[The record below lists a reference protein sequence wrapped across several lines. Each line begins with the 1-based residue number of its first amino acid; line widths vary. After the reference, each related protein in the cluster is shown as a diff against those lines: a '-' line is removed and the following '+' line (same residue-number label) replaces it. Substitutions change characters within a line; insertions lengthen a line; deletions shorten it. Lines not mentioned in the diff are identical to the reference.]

1 MRENELLEVKGSFS
15 HAPGP
20 KPGAPSLPVGGYVES
35 SHFLELANQLQEVKR
50 FWQRKKLGIDPLVG
64 AFYTRIVAKSN
75 RISRLFSYS
84 VGSPNDCIVGAKFY
98 DSAEDPKH
106 QITYSVPEKDIDRSI
121 EELELCARVV
131 GRLDGRQIDKATLDG
146 IMKNKLEV
154 DLLGLRKTNFGKLVR
169 DAFYLD
175 KFGITEFDENIEG
188 NAIISLFKVAGS
200 TRDGLLKKFNIEVT
214 PSAILDDAILLQ
226 EHEFRKLADSA
237 PFLIAMGVTDDISC
251 WDPDDYAIDK
261 RLRVQPTSIDPPRGE
276 PVVGVI
282 DTGFFKEVYFADD
295 WVEYDE
301 GWLDGSVVL
310 SDKDREHGTAVTSII
325 VDGPRLNPD
334 LDDGCGSFRVEHFCV
349 APARHFSSF
358 AVMKKILQIVESN
371 PGIKVWNL
379 SLGSELAVRANSI
392 SPEAAI
398 LDRLQYEKNIIFVVA
413 GTNNSLR
420 LDNMP
425 IGAPADSLNSL
436 VVNSVDRGG
445 EPSSYSRKGPVLSFY
460 AKPDV
465 SYFGGTP
472 RDQITV
478 AAPFAASSSYGT
490 SIAAPWI
497 TRKVAYLVGV
507 MQLDVQLAKAL
518 IIHSATSWEKI
529 EQSSLKGYGVV
540 PQRIEDILYVGR
552 DEIRFVL
559 SQEIRDYK
567 TYSYRLPVPSKD
579 GMYPFKARATLCYS
593 PLCSRNQG
601 VDYTNSE
608 VSLSFGRIGEKK
620 KETTDSNG
628 KKVIEEYQAIFPINN
643 DSQDFEGVLT
653 DEKTAREHYRKW
665 DNVKHVGEILK
676 KRNPG
681 CKKYKSS
688 NWGIAFT
695 VKERLEERS
704 GQGLRVGLVV
714 TLKEVNG
721 VNRIN
726 EFRHNL
732 EMAGWIVNSID
743 MHARAEVIERASV
756 EDLEFD

>member
-1 MRENELLEVKGSFS
+1 
-15 HAPGP
+15 
-20 KPGAPSLPVGGYVES
+20 
-35 SHFLELANQLQEVKR
+35 
-50 FWQRKKLGIDPLVG
+50 
-64 AFYTRIVAKSN
+64 
-75 RISRLFSYS
+75 
-84 VGSPNDCIVGAKFY
+84 
-98 DSAEDPKH
+98 
-106 QITYSVPEKDIDRSI
+106 
-121 EELELCARVV
+121 
-131 GRLDGRQIDKATLDG
+131 
-146 IMKNKLEV
+146 
-154 DLLGLRKTNFGKLVR
+154 
-169 DAFYLD
+169 
-175 KFGITEFDENIEG
+175 
-188 NAIISLFKVAGS
+188 
-200 TRDGLLKKFNIEVT
+200 
-214 PSAILDDAILLQ
+214 
-226 EHEFRKLADSA
+226 
-237 PFLIAMGVTDDISC
+237 
-251 WDPDDYAIDK
+251 
-261 RLRVQPTSIDPPRGE
+261 
-276 PVVGVI
+276 
-282 DTGFFKEVYFADD
+282 
-295 WVEYDE
+295 
-301 GWLDGSVVL
+301 
-310 SDKDREHGTAVTSII
+310 
-325 VDGPRLNPD
+325 
-334 LDDGCGSFRVEHFCV
+334 
-349 APARHFSSF
+349 
-358 AVMKKILQIVESN
+358 MKKILQIVESN

>member
-1 MRENELLEVKGSFS
+1 M
-15 HAPGP
+15 
-20 KPGAPSLPVGGYVES
+20 
-35 SHFLELANQLQEVKR
+35 
-50 FWQRKKLGIDPLVG
+50 
-64 AFYTRIVAKSN
+64 
-75 RISRLFSYS
+75 
-84 VGSPNDCIVGAKFY
+84 
-98 DSAEDPKH
+98 
-106 QITYSVPEKDIDRSI
+106 
-121 EELELCARVV
+121 
-131 GRLDGRQIDKATLDG
+131 
-146 IMKNKLEV
+146 
-154 DLLGLRKTNFGKLVR
+154 
-169 DAFYLD
+169 
-175 KFGITEFDENIEG
+175 
-188 NAIISLFKVAGS
+188 
-200 TRDGLLKKFNIEVT
+200 
-214 PSAILDDAILLQ
+214 
-226 EHEFRKLADSA
+226 
-237 PFLIAMGVTDDISC
+237 
-251 WDPDDYAIDK
+251 
-261 RLRVQPTSIDPPRGE
+261 
-276 PVVGVI
+276 
-282 DTGFFKEVYFADD
+282 
-295 WVEYDE
+295 
-301 GWLDGSVVL
+301 
-310 SDKDREHGTAVTSII
+310 
-325 VDGPRLNPD
+325 
-334 LDDGCGSFRVEHFCV
+334 
-349 APARHFSSF
+349 
-358 AVMKKILQIVESN
+358 ESN

-497 TRKVAYLVGV
+497 TRKIAYLVGV

-518 IIHSATSWEKI
+518 VIHSATSWEKI

-593 PLCSRNQG
+593 PLCSRSQG

-704 GQGLRVGLVV
+704 GTGFASWLGCHV
-714 TLKEVNG
+714 
-721 VNRIN
+721 
-726 EFRHNL
+726 
-732 EMAGWIVNSID
+732 
-743 MHARAEVIERASV
+743 ERS
-756 EDLEFD
+756 

>member
-1 MRENELLEVKGSFS
+1 MRENELLQIKGSFS
-15 HAPGP
+15 HAHGPQPGT
-20 KPGAPSLPVGGYVES
+20 PSLPVGGYVKA
-35 SHFLELANQLQEVKR
+35 SHFLELANQLRDVKR
-50 FWQRKKLGIDPLVG
+50 FWQEKKLGIDPLVC

-84 VGSPNDCIVGAKFY
+84 VGSPNDCVVGAKFY
-98 DSAEDPKH
+98 DYEQDPKH
-106 QITYSVPEKDIDRSI
+106 QITYSVSEQDIDRSI
-121 EELELCARVV
+121 DELELCARIV
-131 GRLDGRQIDKATLDG
+131 GRLDVGRIEKTTLDG

-154 DLLGLRKTNFGKLVR
+154 DLLGMKKTSFGKLVR

-188 NAIISLFKVAGS
+188 NAIVSLFKVAGS
-200 TRDGLLKKFNIEVT
+200 TRDKLLDRFKIKVT

-226 EHEFRKLADSA
+226 EHEFQKLAKSA
-237 PFLIAMGVTDDISC
+237 PYLIAMGATDDISC
-251 WDPDDYAIDK
+251 WDPGDYAIDK
-261 RLRVQPTSIDPPRGE
+261 RLRVQPTFIDPPHGE

-282 DTGFFKEVYFADD
+282 DTGFFEEVYFADG
-295 WVEYDE
+295 WVECDK
-301 GWLDGSVVL
+301 GWLDNDLVL
-310 SDKDREHGTAVTSII
+310 SDEDRKHGTAVASII
-325 VDGPRLNPD
+325 VDGPRLNPE
-334 LDDGCGSFRVEHFCV
+334 LDDGCGNFRVKHFCV

-398 LDRLQYEKNIIFVVA
+398 LDRLQYERSIIFIVA

-420 LDNMP
+420 IKNMP

-436 VVNSVDRGG
+436 VVNSVDRNG

-472 RDQITV
+472 HDQITV
-478 AAPFAASSSYGT
+478 AAPFSASSSYGT

-518 IIHSATSWEKI
+518 IIHSATSWGKI

-579 GMYPFKARATLCYS
+579 GVYPFKARATLCYS
-593 PLCSRNQG
+593 PLCSRSQG

-608 VSLSFGRIGEKK
+608 VSLTFGRIGEKK
-620 KETTDSNG
+620 KETTDSSGN
-628 KKVIEEYQAIFPINN
+628 KVVEEYQAIIPINN

-704 GQGLRVGLVV
+704 GQGLQVGLVV